1 MLPFLGL
8 GMCAQQGRSC
18 GCAGDASAANYQEMK
33 LQVAAINDELDWAKL
48 TFESQHAYMPLFQ
61 GPPSDLIG
69 AELGLCSFHFSLSSQ
84 PGSGFDTLSDL
95 GVMPVC
101 T

>member
-1 MLPFLGL
+1 MLPFLCL
-8 GMCAQQGRSC
+8 GMCAEQSCSC
-18 GCAGDASAANYQEMK
+18 GCAGDASATNYREIK

-48 TFESQHAYMPLFQ
+48 TIESQHACMPLFQ
-61 GPPSDLIG
+61 GSPSDLIG
-69 AELGLCSFHFSLSSQ
+69 AELGLCSYSLSSQ